1 MTTLHPPGPP
11 SPDSNIAELLRAAEQ
26 SLAGTGVTLTTSG
39 STGRPKAVALPAEA
53 LHASATATAERV
65 GGHGH
70 WLLTLPTDH
79 VAGWQVVVRSAM
91 AGTVPA
97 VLDGPFTVEAFTSA
111 AARVTGGPRLVSL
124 VPTQLLRLLEHPS
137 GRAAAADFDAVL
149 VGGAALPATVLARAE
164 AAGICVVRTYGMTE
178 TSGGCVYDATPLR
191 GVQVALDEGR
201 VLLGGPVL
209 ASEYLGDPALTAE
222 RFSTDSSGRRWFRT
236 DDVGEL
242 DEAGRLRLLGRVDDV
257 INTGGFKVA
266 PRPVEE
272 ALTHLPQVR
281 EALVLGVP
289 DPEWGQ
295 RVVAVLVAHR
305 DAATS
310 DTRPPGTTTP
320 DTATPDTAAPGTA
333 TPDTATV
340 RDLLRDQLPAHA
352 LPRQVVWLEQLPLL
366 SSGKPDRVAL
376 RTFCAGEGGTMD
388 SHPGSAGVT

>member
-1 MTTLHPPGPP
+1 MTAPLPPEPP
-11 SPDSNIAELLRAAEQ
+11 SPDSDVADLLRAAEHA
-26 SLAGTGVTLTTSG
+26 LAGTGVTLTTSG
-39 STGRPKAVALPAEA
+39 STGQPKSVAISADA

-79 VAGWQVVVRSAM
+79 VAGWQVVVRSAL

-97 VLDGPFTVEAFTSA
+97 VLDGPFTVEAFVTA
-111 AARVTGGPRLVSL
+111 ATTITAGPRLVSL

-164 AAGICVVRTYGMTE
+164 AAGITVLRTYGMTE

-209 ASEYLGDPALTAE
+209 ATEYLGDPALTAE
-222 RFSTDSSGRRWFRT
+222 RFSTDSTGQRWFRT

-242 DEAGRLRLLGRVDDV
+242 DGDGRLRLLGRADDV

-272 ALTHLPQVR
+272 ALTQLPQVR

-289 DPEWGQ
+289 DAEWGQ
-295 RVVAVLVAHR
+295 RVTAVLVAHP
-305 DAATS
+305 DA
-310 DTRPPGTTTP
+310 TTP
-320 DTATPDTAAPGTA
+320 NTSSSNTATPDTAA
-333 TPDTATV
+333 V

-352 LPRQVVWLEQLPLL
+352 LPRQVVWLEALPLL
-366 SSGKPDRVAL
+366 PSGKPDRVAL
-376 RTFCAGEGGTMD
+376 RTFCASEDGTMD
-388 SHPGSAGVT
+388 SHPGSRA